1 MPRLPTFAPDCT
13 IFLDGRAVPAR
24 RGEPVAAA
32 LLAAGRPLI
41 SRSAKY
47 HRPRGAF
54 CLTGSCGSC
63 LVRAGGLPN
72 QRACRT
78 PCQNGLAIETQNV
91 VPTAAHDLLGAI
103 DLVYPHGL
111 DHHHLMTWSLLANRA
126 AVAVSRRLA
135 GLGELPDPAALSAER
150 AAGPVAEERV
160 DALVVGAGPA
170 GLAAA
175 EALAE
180 AGRRVLVA
188 EGEPAAGG
196 RLRCRY
202 GLPGEPDLAWVSR
215 VAAKVVA
222 AGGEIALRTTV
233 LGLWRDGGSPL
244 AALDAE
250 APPRRLRLV
259 RPARVVVARGGTH
272 SRRPSPT
279 AIAPGCMAAAASRPR
294 SPSTASCRGAG
305 PWCWAKVPSRRGAR
319 GCASGGRRSGS
330 PRAERRRRAGPRPR
344 PRPRARA
351 RG

>member
-1 MPRLPTFAPDCT
+1 
-13 IFLDGRAVPAR
+13 
-24 RGEPVAAA
+24 
-32 LLAAGRPLI
+32 
-41 SRSAKY
+41 
-47 HRPRGAF
+47 
-54 CLTGSCGSC
+54 
-63 LVRAGGLPN
+63 
-72 QRACRT
+72 
-78 PCQNGLAIETQNV
+78 

-103 DLVYPHGL
+103 DLLYPHGL
-111 DHHHLMTWSLLANRA
+111 DHHHLMTWSVLANRA

-150 AAGPVAEERV
+150 AAGPAAEERV
-160 DALVVGAGPA
+160 DVLVVGAGPA

-215 VAAKVVA
+215 VEAKVVA
-222 AGGEIALRTTV
+222 AGGEIAVRTTV

-250 APPRRLRLV
+250 EPPRRLRLV
-259 RPARVVVARGGTH
+259 RPARVIVASGGHPQPPALADGDRPGVRRRGLAAALAERG
-272 SRRPSPT
+272 R
-279 AIAPGCMAAAASRPR
+279 AGAPG
-294 SPSTASCRGAG
+294 RGAG
-305 PWCWAKVPSRRGAR
+305 RGRRAEARGAPR
-319 GCASGGRRSGS
+319 GSRCAGS
-330 PRAERRRRAGPRPR
+330 PRAESGGREGPRPR